1 MVKHSTG
8 IARTVWVANS
18 ECCQKQY
25 CLKIGFSTWLKLLAL
40 AAKSRDKL
48 GFCSLTHNFPPL
60 AGNHLC
66 NGILRELYAY
76 NSNFKRKPAPSKSQ
90 QAAGQASETGQNLS
104 ERCIYALLL
113 LREKRVVLS
122 PMLERKAV
130 CGKQQPTEGCRLRLV
145 SKKAVVTDFAGVGTF
160 WFFSVMKR
168 TYRTT

>member
-1 MVKHSTG
+1 MKHAVYKPQG
-8 IARTVWVANS
+8 RS
-18 ECCQKQY
+18 EC
-25 CLKIGFSTWLKLLAL
+25 
-40 AAKSRDKL
+40 
-48 GFCSLTHNFPPL
+48 LTRTIVTSKENRH
-60 AGNHLC
+60 C
-66 NGILRELYAY
+66 V
-76 NSNFKRKPAPSKSQ
+76 KSQ

-145 SKKAVVTDFAGVGTF
+145 SKKAVVTDFSCAGTF

-168 TYRTT
+168 TYRKT